1 MKRIL
6 IFGDSFAADWSIKYN
21 DYKGWPNL
29 LSEKFAV
36 TNIAQAGVSEFK
48 IHKQITSIDI
58 NDFDI
63 FIVSHTSP
71 YRVPIRKHPVH
82 GTDCLHSDADL
93 IYSDIEYH
101 SKKIKNFFNFRLK
114 TAINFYNYL
123 YDEEFYTTTYKMFRN
138 AINELLVDKKVIS
151 VNNFHNKCEYFDKI
165 CLDFSYLHPNYKGLI
180 NHFSEEGNQIIFGKI
195 LSEIN

>member
-29 LSEKFAV
+29 LAENFSV

-48 IHKQITSIDI
+48 IYKQILSVDI
-58 NDFDI
+58 NNFDI

-71 YRVPIRKHPVH
+71 YRVPVREHPVH
-82 GTDCLHSDADL
+82 NIDCLHSNADL

-101 SKKIKNFFNFRLK
+101 SKQIKNFFNFRLK

-138 AINELLVDKKVIS
+138 SINELLVGKRVIS
-151 VNNFHNKCEYFDKI
+151 VNNFHNKYEYIDEI
-165 CLDFSYLHPNYKGLI
+165 CLDFSHLHANHKGII
-180 NHFSEEGNQIIFGKI
+180 NHFSEEGNRIIFGKI
-195 LSEIN
+195 SSEIN